1 MVQPGEKKKEQ
12 RARLG
17 TLALGLLM
25 GSQSEVGYI
34 VNRKCILFYAF
45 ENIIVRRRCK
55 EVIVVA

>member
-1 MVQPGEKKKEQ
+1 MVQPGEKKKER

>member
-1 MVQPGEKKKEQ
+1 MWCSQEKKKEG
-12 RARLG
+12 RAKLG

-25 GSQSEVGYI
+25 GGQSEVGYI
-34 VNRKCILFYAF
+34 VNMKCILFYAF